1 MTRTLVFALVF
12 VWVALMALLASTLA
26 LAYVPLGDGNLVAAL
41 GIAVV
46 KSALVVWWFMR
57 LNEASAKTRIA
68 AGVALAFFALLAGLS
83 GVDYA
88 TRARNGAPVQ
98 DAKQLAPRFEPA
110 PPPGSPL
117 R

>member
-1 MTRTLVFALVF
+1 MTRTLVF
-12 VWVALMALLASTLA
+12 VWVALMVLLAATLA
-26 LAYVPLGDGNLVAAL
+26 LAYVPLGEGNLVAAL
-41 GIAVV
+41 GIAIA

-88 TRARNGAPVQ
+88 TRARNAAPAQ
-98 DAKQLAPRFEPA
+98 DAKQFAPHFEPA
-110 PPPGSPL
+110 LPPGSP
-117 R
+117 RR

>member
-1 MTRTLVFALVF
+1 MTRTLVF
-12 VWVALMALLASTLA
+12 VWVALMVLLAATLA
-26 LAYVPLGDGNLVAAL
+26 LAYVPLGEGNLVFAL
-41 GIAVV
+41 GIAFA

-88 TRARNGAPVQ
+88 TRARNAAPVQ

-110 PPPGSPL
+110 SPPV
-117 R
+117 RR

>member
-1 MTRTLVFALVF
+1 MTRTLVF
-12 VWVALMALLASTLA
+12 VWVALMVLLASTLA
-26 LAYVPLGDGNLVAAL
+26 LAYVPLGEGNLVVAL
-41 GIAVV
+41 AIAFA

-88 TRARNGAPVQ
+88 TRARNAAPVQ

-110 PPPGSPL
+110 SPPV
-117 R
+117 RR